1 MLEIRTIMYW
11 LAASAVVLVARA
23 GLAVQPQRHQAQQE
37 QVLLS
42 AQSLA
47 EQGEQAYLAFPDI
60 VRVGP
65 QNLLIS
71 YKRGRSHAN
80 DPGAMLEVLRFN
92 TSSRQIVSRKVLG
105 GHADLIYQMGEWI
118 EFPNGR
124 LANLVDVQQLTA
136 PTQGKRNERVG
147 VYWTTSDDLGQ
158 SFTPMRKLGPI
169 SGVEYGYVFD
179 AIVSGQRL
187 YMLAMNFPE
196 MSASRSMLDAQGK
209 RIYGEVSVVKSDDNG
224 QSWGHVR
231 NLSRELGGIKIN
243 ESALVAT
250 DSGFILC
257 TRGYDNQARLHQ
269 LDQQFRL
276 QSQRSLTDDYDFI
289 GQHLGRPRLFFRD
302 GELYL
307 LGRNTLHGAME
318 LALLRIHPGSLSVE
332 AAHIL
337 DPQPGSDIQDGYYA
351 VPYFQETEQGTLF
364 HVITY
369 RRRADQTNPDLVRL
383 EFLWDLLR

>member
-1 MLEIRTIMYW
+1 
-11 LAASAVVLVARA
+11 
-23 GLAVQPQRHQAQQE
+23 
-37 QVLLS
+37 
-42 AQSLA
+42 
-47 EQGEQAYLAFPDI
+47 
-60 VRVGP
+60 
-65 QNLLIS
+65 
-71 YKRGRSHAN
+71 
-80 DPGAMLEVLRFN
+80 
-92 TSSRQIVSRKVLG
+92 
-105 GHADLIYQMGEWI
+105 
-118 EFPNGR
+118 
-124 LANLVDVQQLTA
+124 
-136 PTQGKRNERVG
+136 
-147 VYWTTSDDLGQ
+147 
-158 SFTPMRKLGPI
+158 
-169 SGVEYGYVFD
+169 
-179 AIVSGQRL
+179 
-187 YMLAMNFPE
+187 
-196 MSASRSMLDAQGK
+196 
-209 RIYGEVSVVKSDDNG
+209 
-224 QSWGHVR
+224 
-231 NLSRELGGIKIN
+231 LGGIKIN

-250 DSGFILC
+250 DSGFIVC

-383 EFLWDLLR
+383 EFLWDVLR